1 MIKILI
7 NNKYNFWNNNDNK
20 NKDDRINFDK
30 VFEDY
35 KNQ

>member
-7 NNKYNFWNNNDNK
+7 NNKYNFSNNNDNK

>member
-7 NNKYNFWNNNDNK
+7 NNKYNFYNNNDNK

>member
-7 NNKYNFWNNNDNK
+7 NNKYNFSNNDNK

-30 VFEDY
+30 FFEEH

>member
-1 MIKILI
+1 MEILI
-7 NNKYNFWNNNDNK
+7 NNKYNFYNNNDNK